1 MKQFFLL
8 ATFSLALS
16 SCGSLKSVAPIHP
29 GAINTVD
36 SSLYDSL
43 LTAQTTI
50 EGLKANIAQYP
61 NLKQT
66 LNRAIALYDAAE
78 DSYKAYHKII
88 AAGGTADSTQIT
100 AQVNSLLLTV
110 GSVTGEVK
118 AANKK

>member
-1 MKQFFLL
+1 MKRLFLTPAL
-8 ATFSLALS
+8 VIALS
-16 SCGSLKSVAPIHP
+16 SCGALKSVAPIHP
-29 GAINTVD
+29 GAINSVD
-36 SSLYDSL
+36 STLYDSL

-50 EGLKANIAQYP
+50 EGLKSDISQYP
-61 NLKQT
+61 QLKQV

-78 DSYKAYHKII
+78 VSYKAYHNII
-88 AAGGTADSTQIT
+88 AAGGTANSTQIT